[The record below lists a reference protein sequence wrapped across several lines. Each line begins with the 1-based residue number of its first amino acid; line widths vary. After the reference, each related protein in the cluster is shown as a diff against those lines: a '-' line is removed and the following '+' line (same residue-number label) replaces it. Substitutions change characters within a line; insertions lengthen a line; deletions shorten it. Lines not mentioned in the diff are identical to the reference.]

1 VRHEAEQVSDR
12 LAALSPARRDLLDR
26 LLAGKAPPGG
36 PAAIPRRPAGDR
48 APLSFAQERL
58 WFLDQL
64 TPGSPQYNIHSGV
77 RLSTPVNE
85 AVLERTFNEIVRRHE
100 VLRTTF
106 PQADGVPYQRIAPS
120 AHIPL
125 RVVDLRTGAPAARE
139 ARCRQ
144 LSVEEAHRPFD
155 LAAGPL
161 LRTTL
166 VRIGERESVF
176 LLTMH
181 HIVTDAWSAG
191 LFMKEFLQLY
201 PALWAGTPPDLQDLP
216 IQYADFAVW
225 QRARMDRG
233 EFEADLAYWRRQL
246 AGLPALALPTDRP
259 RRSRTGFEGAALHHA
274 LPGRLRADLQA
285 LAGAEGG
292 TLFTALL
299 AGFQALLHRYTGQD
313 DLVVGVPAAGRTRA
327 ELEPLIGFFVNAL
340 VLRTDLSGHP
350 TFREQLGRVR
360 RVVTDASAHQDLP
373 FEKLVEELRPERDVN
388 RNPLFQVSFHYFS
401 GPRRDPS
408 AASVREGTLLVE
420 QGIANFD
427 LTVDL
432 FNTADGLLARIE
444 YSTELFDEE
453 TIQRLAR
460 HYQTVLEEA
469 VLDPDRRLSE
479 LPILRPEERR
489 QLLTEWNRTP
499 AACQDPE
506 PLLHRPFERQA
517 GRTPDAIALV
527 GPDRRLT
534 YRELDDR
541 ANRLARRL
549 RALGAGPEA
558 LVGICLDHSVDL
570 VVAQLAVLKAGAAY
584 LPLDADYPPAR
595 LSALLADA
603 RPAVLVTEPRRAAAL
618 PGRTDCRVCA
628 ADDAAPEGVPAGPP
642 DAGVNPGNAA
652 YVVYTSGSTG
662 TPKGVVVEHGS
673 AARHLHLMLDRFP
686 LGVADATLFKYSF
699 GFDVALVETLYPLS
713 AGARV
718 VVPAAPARADVPGLV
733 RLMRAHGVTVLDLV
747 PSLLGALLDDPGFA
761 GCDTLRRVTCGGEA
775 MPAELLRRLLLRHR
789 GVEFHNMYGPTEAT
803 VSATCWTCAGPPPD
817 PVPIGRPVGH
827 ATAYVLDRHREPVP
841 VGVPGELYLGGGC
854 LARGYL
860 HQPELTAAAFV
871 PDPFDPTPGARLYRT
886 GDRVRYRPDGNLE
899 FLGRLDDQVKVRGY
913 RVEPGEVEAVLAA
926 QPGVRECVVGPHTDE
941 RGETSLVAWVVPAPD
956 PPEFWPSAGE
966 YLVYDQLLYYA
977 MARDDRRNRAYR
989 AAIARHVGGNTV
1001 VDVGTG
1007 ADALLARMCAEEGAA
1022 RVYAIEILPE
1032 AYEHACRL
1040 VSRLG
1045 LDERITVIRGEAGTV
1060 ELPERVDVCV
1070 SELIGT
1076 IGSCEGVIPI
1086 LNDARRFLKP
1096 GGRMIPE
1103 RCVTW
1108 IAAASLPDEL
1118 IDRPSF
1124 GPLSGSYARKVF
1136 DRAGRPFDLRVCVK
1150 NLPAGCTI
1158 SDPGVFEDL
1167 DFGGPIPPESSVAI
1181 DLVVRRAARLD
1192 GFLLWLNLSTGGGD
1206 VVDTLASE
1214 HSWLP
1219 VFFPAFSP
1227 GVGVE
1232 PGDRIEAVC
1241 TRTARD
1247 NELTPDYRIRGTLVR
1262 ASGGRLP
1269 FAYDSSCW
1277 ATSTGGTPFYR
1288 QLLDTID
1295 AGGPSPPQPEAEGG
1309 GLAGAVRAHLRERL
1323 PGPMVPSAVVVLPAL
1338 PRTAHGKVDRA
1349 ALPAPGRPRG
1359 GGAVLR
1365 PGLERVVAA
1374 AWAEVLGAD
1383 AVGADDNFFDLGGH
1397 SLLLVRL
1404 HARLAEA
1411 AGPGLT
1417 VIDLF
1422 HYPTVRA
1429 QASYLESIQA
1439 ASDRAEGE
1447 PQTV

>member
-1 VRHEAEQVSDR
+1 VGHEAENVSER
-12 LAALSPARRDLLDR
+12 VAGLTPARRELLDR
-26 LLAGKAPPGG
+26 LLAGKAARGG
-36 PAAIPRRPAGDR
+36 PSTIPRRPPGDR

-64 TPGSPQYNIHSGV
+64 APGSPLYNVHAAV
-77 RLSTPVNE
+77 RLNVPINE
-85 AVLERTFNEIVRRHE
+85 AILERTFNEVVRRHE

-106 PQADGVPYQRIAPS
+106 PHDDGVPYQLIAPS
-120 AHIPL
+120 LHIPL
-125 RVVDLRTGAPAARE
+125 RVVDVWVGGPVADEAECRRLATEE
-139 ARCRQ
+139 AR
-144 LSVEEAHRPFD
+144 RPFN
-155 LAAGPL
+155 LATGPL

-166 VRIGERESVF
+166 LRIGPRESVF

-181 HIVTDAWSAG
+181 HIVTDGWSAG
-191 LFMKEFLQLY
+191 LFVDEFRQLY
-201 PALWAGTPPDLQDLP
+201 PALWAETPPDLPDLP

-225 QRARMDRG
+225 QRSRLERG
-233 EFEADLAYWRRQL
+233 EFEADLSYWRQQL
-246 AGLPALALPTDRP
+246 AGLPVLTLPTDRP
-259 RRSRTGFEGAALHHA
+259 RQGRTGFEGAALKYA
-274 LPGRLRADLQA
+274 LPSRVRADLQA
-285 LAGAEGG
+285 FAGTQGG
-292 TLFTALL
+292 TLFMALL

-313 DLVVGVPAAGRTRA
+313 DLVVGVPVAGRTRT

-340 VLRTDLSGHP
+340 VLRTDLSGDP
-350 TFREQLGRVR
+350 TFREQFGRVR
-360 RVVTDASAHQDLP
+360 RVVTDAGAHQDLP
-373 FEKLVEELRPERDVN
+373 FEKLVEELRPKREVS
-388 RNPLFQVSFHYFS
+388 RNPLFQVSFQYFS
-401 GPRRDPS
+401 GARRDPS
-408 AASVREGTLLVE
+408 AAAVRAETLMAE
-420 QGIANFD
+420 QATANFD
-427 LTVDL
+427 LAVDL
-432 FNTADGLLARIE
+432 VNTADGLLARIE

-453 TIQRLAR
+453 TIRRLAR

-479 LPILRPEERR
+479 LPLLSPEERR
-489 QLLTEWNRTP
+489 QLLTEWNRAP
-499 AACQDPE
+499 AARLDPE

-517 GRTPDAIALV
+517 GLTPDATALV
-527 GPDRRLT
+527 GPDCRLT

-558 LVGICLDHSVDL
+558 IVGICLDHSVDL

-603 RPAVLVTEPRRAAAL
+603 RPAVLVTESRRAAAL
-618 PGRTDCRVCA
+618 SGWPDCRVCEP
-628 ADDAAPEGVPAGPP
+628 DDAAPDGVPAGSP
-642 DAGVNPGNAA
+642 DAGVNPCNAA

-662 TPKGVVVEHGS
+662 TAKGVVVEHGS
-673 AARHLHLMLDRFP
+673 AARHLLWMLDQFP

-718 VVPAAPARADVPGLV
+718 VVPAAQARADVPELV
-733 RLMRAHGVTVLDLV
+733 RLMRTHRVTVLDLV
-747 PSLLGALLDDPGFA
+747 PSLLAALLDDPRFA
-761 GCDTLRRVTCGGEA
+761 ECDTLRRVTCGGEA

-827 ATAYVLDRHREPVP
+827 ATAYVLDRHRQPVP

-860 HQPELTAAAFV
+860 NQREQTAAAFV

-913 RVEPGEVEAVLAA
+913 RIEPGEVETVLAA
-926 QPGVRECVVGPHTDE
+926 HPGVRECAVGTHTDE
-941 RGETSLVAWVVPAPD
+941 RGETSLVAWVVPAPHS
-956 PPEFWPSAGE
+956 PEFWPSAGE

-989 AAIARHVGGNTV
+989 TAIARHVGGNTV

-1022 RVYAIEILPE
+1022 RVYAIEMLPE
-1032 AYEHACRL
+1032 AYEHARRL

-1086 LNDARRFLKP
+1086 LNDARRFMKP

-1118 IDRPSF
+1118 IDQPSF

-1136 DRAGRPFDLRVCVK
+1136 DRVGRPFDLRVCVK

-1158 SDPGVFEDL
+1158 SHPGVFEDL
-1167 DFGGPIPPESSVAI
+1167 DFGGPIPPESSLAI

-1206 VVDTLASE
+1206 VIDTLAAE

-1227 GVGVE
+1227 GVGVA

-1241 TRTARD
+1241 TRTVRG
-1247 NELTPDYRIRGTLVR
+1247 NELTPDYHVRGALVR

-1269 FAYDSSCW
+1269 FEYGSLCW
-1277 ATSTGGTPFYR
+1277 ATSAGSTPFYR
-1288 QLLDTID
+1288 QLLEAVRSD
-1295 AGGPSPPQPEAEGG
+1295 APLPQAEAEGG
-1309 GLAGAVRAHLRERL
+1309 GLAGAVRAHLRGRL
-1323 PGPMVPSAVVVLPAL
+1323 PGPMVPSAVVVLAAL

-1349 ALPAPGRPRG
+1349 ALPSPGRPRG
-1359 GGAVLR
+1359 GGGAAPR
-1365 PGLERVVAA
+1365 AGLERVVAA

-1404 HARLAEA
+1404 HACLAEV

-1439 ASDRAEGE
+1439 ASDRAEGK
-1447 PQTV
+1447 PQTS